1 MENKLTEYQEYR
13 LKTER
18 LYLRKLLR
26 RAVQIAI
33 ERCEDFYYD
42 MHRKYN
48 GKKYPIYINE
58 CIEEVIKE
66 AQAELR
72 EEK

>member
-1 MENKLTEYQEYR
+1 MENELTEYQKQR
-13 LKTER
+13 LRTER
-18 LYLRKLLR
+18 LYQRKLLR

-42 MHRKYN
+42 KHRKYN
-48 GKKYPIYINE
+48 GKKYPIYING

>member
-1 MENKLTEYQEYR
+1 MENELNEYQKQKLR
-13 LKTER
+13 TER
-18 LYLRKLLR
+18 LYQRKLLR

-42 MHRKYN
+42 KHRKYN
-48 GKKYPIYINE
+48 GQKYPLYLDK
-58 CIEEVIKE
+58 CIKEVIRD